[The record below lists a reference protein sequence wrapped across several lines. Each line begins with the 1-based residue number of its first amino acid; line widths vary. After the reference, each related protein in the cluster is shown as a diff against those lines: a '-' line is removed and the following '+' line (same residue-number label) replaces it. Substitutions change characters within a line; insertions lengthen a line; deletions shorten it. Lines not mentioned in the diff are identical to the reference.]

1 MRIAYCVAF
10 LRNTQYALRNVRPLS
25 IQNRL
30 LSIYTT
36 IFIVAFVLFAAIVY
50 LLPRN
55 RIDAEIDADL
65 AQMVEQLRQGGLEQ
79 RSDGTWRVTIPDE
92 LLTLKTAAS
101 FYIVA
106 NTNGDIPI
114 SSDNLG
120 NYRELLD
127 ASVLPTDKPVYSS
140 VTVDD
145 TSIRVY
151 TYPLFVPGEPE
162 TLENVIG
169 YIQVGRLFDS
179 IKSFYRF
186 LIIALFVGFAGATAS
201 LFLAVLLTPSSFKPL
216 EDIADVARQITNADD
231 LSMRVP
237 YRERE
242 DEIGVLARSF
252 NLLLERM
259 ERLFQTQQ
267 QLLAD
272 VSHELRTPLTAIRG
286 NVDLMRRMGEGDEE
300 SLDIILEE
308 LERMTRLV
316 GDLLLLARADAGGIP
331 IERKRVEVDPLLFEI
346 YHQVM
351 MLDLQ
356 VAVTLDEIDQV
367 CVMGDPDRLKQLM
380 WNLVSNA
387 IKYTPAGG
395 EVHLRLSKDGG
406 QARFEVE
413 DTGQGIA
420 PQDLPYIFDR
430 FYRVDKSRSQSG
442 SGLGLS
448 IARYIAQAHGGRIE
462 VESKLGQGTTFTV
475 FLPLLQA
482 PQPRSGEAEEPEEAP
497 KTGGIRVFR
506 APFRRP

>member
-1 MRIAYCVAF
+1 M
-10 LRNTQYALRNVRPLS
+10 S

-30 LSIYTT
+30 LFIYTT
-36 IFIVAFVLFAAIVY
+36 IFIVAFLLFAAIVY
-50 LLPRN
+50 ALPRN

-65 AQMVEQLRQGGLEQ
+65 AEMVAQLRQGGFET
-79 RSDGTWRVTIPDE
+79 RVDGSLRIAIPDE
-92 LLTLKTAAS
+92 FLTLKTAAS
-101 FYIVA
+101 FYII
-106 NTNGDIPI
+106 TTPDGEIPI

-127 ASVLPTDKPVYSS
+127 DSVLPTTKPVYSS

-151 TYPLFVPGEPE
+151 TYPLFPSGEAE
-162 TLENVIG
+162 TLDNVVG

-216 EDIADVARQITNADD
+216 EDIAEVARQITNADD

-237 YRERE
+237 YTERE

-331 IERKRVEVDPLLFEI
+331 MERKPVEVDPLLFEI

-351 MLDLQ
+351 MLDIK
-356 VAVTLDEIDQV
+356 VKVTLDEIDQV
-367 CVMGDPDRLKQLM
+367 CVMGDSDRLKQLM

-387 IKYTPAGG
+387 TKYTPAGG
-395 EVHLRLSKDGG
+395 EVHLRLSKDDGW
-406 QARFEVE
+406 ARFEVQ
-413 DTGQGIA
+413 DTGVGIS
-420 PQDLPYIFDR
+420 PRELPYIFDR

-448 IARYIAQAHGGRIE
+448 IARYIAQAHGGSIE
-462 VESKLGQGTTFTV
+462 VASEVDQGTTFAV
-475 FLPLLQA
+475 LLPLLE
-482 PQPRSGEAEEPEEAP
+482 EARPYPDDDHEEPEEEET
-497 KTGGIRVFR
+497 KQKSGGIRAIR
-506 APFRRP
+506 TPFRRP

>member
-1 MRIAYCVAF
+1 
-10 LRNTQYALRNVRPLS
+10 LS

-30 LSIYTT
+30 LFIYTT
-36 IFIVAFVLFAAIVY
+36 IFIVAFLLFAAIVY
-50 LLPRN
+50 ALPRN

-65 AQMVEQLRQGGLEQ
+65 AEMVAQLRKGGLEL
-79 RSDGTWRVTIPDE
+79 RSDGTFRIVIPDE
-92 LLTLKTAAS
+92 FLTLKTAAS
-101 FYIVA
+101 FYIIA
-106 NTNGDIPI
+106 TADGEIPI
-114 SSDNLG
+114 SSDNLS
-120 NYRELLD
+120 NYRKLLD
-127 ASVLPTDKPVYSS
+127 DSVLPTDKPVYSS

-151 TYPLFVPGEPE
+151 TYPLFPQGEAE
-162 TLENVIG
+162 TLDNVIG

-216 EDIADVARQITNADD
+216 EDIAEVARQITNADD

-237 YRERE
+237 YTERE

-331 IERKRVEVDPLLFEI
+331 IERKPVEVDPLLFEI

-351 MLDLQ
+351 MLDLK
-356 VAVTLDEIDQV
+356 VSVTLDEIDQV

-387 IKYTPAGG
+387 VKYTPAGG
-395 EVHLRLSKDGG
+395 EVHLRLSKADGW
-406 QARFEVE
+406 ARFEVR
-413 DTGQGIA
+413 DTGEGIS
-420 PQDLPYIFDR
+420 PRELPYIFDR

-448 IARYIAQAHGGRIE
+448 IARYIAQAHGGSIE
-462 VESKLGQGTTFTV
+462 VASEVDQGTTFTV
-475 FLPLLQA
+475 LLPLLKEER
-482 PQPRSGEAEEPEEAP
+482 PYPDDNHEEAEEEETSQKP
-497 KTGGIRVFR
+497 TGIRAIR
-506 APFRRP
+506 TPFRRP

>member
-1 MRIAYCVAF
+1 M
-10 LRNTQYALRNVRPLS
+10 S

-30 LSIYTT
+30 LFIYTT
-36 IFIVAFVLFAAIVY
+36 IFIIAFLLFAAIVY
-50 LLPRN
+50 ALPRN

-65 AQMVEQLRQGGLEQ
+65 ANMVTQLKAGGLEQ
-79 RSDGTWRVTIPDE
+79 RSDGTFRITIPDE
-92 LLTLKTAAS
+92 FLTLKTAAS

-106 NTNGDIPI
+106 SKNGDIPI
-114 SSDNLG
+114 SSENLG
-120 NYRELLD
+120 NYREFLD
-127 ASVLPTDKPVYSS
+127 DSVLPTAKPVYSN

-151 TYPLFVPGEPE
+151 TVPIFQEGRDE
-162 TLENVIG
+162 TLENVVG
-169 YIQVGRLFDS
+169 YIQVGRLFGS
-179 IKSFYRF
+179 IESFYRF

-237 YRERE
+237 YTERE

-252 NLLLERM
+252 NQLLERM

-331 IERKRVEVDPLLFEI
+331 LERKPVEVDPLLFEI

-351 MLDLQ
+351 MLDIS
-356 VAVTLDEIDQV
+356 VNVTLDEVDQV
-367 CVMGDPDRLKQLM
+367 CVLGDADRLKQLM

-395 EVHLRLSKDGG
+395 EVHLSLSKNDGW
-406 QARFEVE
+406 ARFVVQ
-413 DTGQGIA
+413 DTGVGIS
-420 PQDLPYIFDR
+420 PQELPYIFDR

-448 IARYIAQAHGGRIE
+448 IARYIAEAHGGRIE
-462 VESKLGQGTTFTV
+462 VASEVGQGTTFTV
-475 FLPLLQA
+475 LLPVLVEERPSSGDVSLEDKA
-482 PQPRSGEAEEPEEAP
+482 KEKPR
-497 KTGGIRVFR
+497 GGIRAIR
-506 APFRRP
+506 TPFRRS